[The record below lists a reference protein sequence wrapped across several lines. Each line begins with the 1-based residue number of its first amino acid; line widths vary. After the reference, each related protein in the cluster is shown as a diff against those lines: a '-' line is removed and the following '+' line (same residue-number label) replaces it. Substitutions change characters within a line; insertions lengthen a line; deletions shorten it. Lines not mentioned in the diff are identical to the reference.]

1 MSDKN
6 LNPIILFEEWFNLA
20 SQKEINDPNAM
31 CLSTISNDA
40 PHSRMVLL
48 KDFDDNGF
56 VFYTNYE
63 SNKGKDIQ
71 SNPNVCLNFHWKSL
85 LRQVRIEGQI
95 EKVSSVT
102 SDNYFNSRHYLSR
115 VGAWASNQS
124 SVLESRELLE
134 RKIEQIKLKYPE
146 GGTFPRPDYWGG
158 FIVKPLKIEFWQDMP
173 HRIHKREVYELKNGS
188 WSYYNLYP

>member
-31 CLSTISNDA
+31 CLSTISNDS

-173 HRIHKREVYELKNGS
+173 HRIHKREIYELKNGS
-188 WSYYNLYP
+188 WIYYNLYP

>member
-134 RKIEQIKLKYPE
+134 RKIEEIKLKYPE
-146 GGTFPRPDYWGG
+146 GSAFPRPDYWGG

-173 HRIHKREVYELKNGS
+173 HRIHKREIYELKNGS
-188 WSYYNLYP
+188 WNYYNLYP

>member
-31 CLSTISNDA
+31 CLSTISNDS

-134 RKIEQIKLKYPE
+134 RKIEEIKLKYPE
-146 GGTFPRPDYWGG
+146 GSAFPRPDYWGG

-173 HRIHKREVYELKNGS
+173 HRIHKREIYELKNGS
-188 WSYYNLYP
+188 WNYYNLYP

>member
-173 HRIHKREVYELKNGS
+173 HRIHKREIYELKNGS
-188 WSYYNLYP
+188 WIYYNLYP

>member
-6 LNPIILFEEWFNLA
+6 LNPIILFKEWFNLA

-31 CLSTISNDA
+31 CLSTISNDS
-40 PHSRMVLL
+40 PHSRIVLL

-134 RKIEQIKLKYPE
+134 RKIEEIKLKYPE
-146 GGTFPRPDYWGG
+146 GSAFPRPDYWGG

-173 HRIHKREVYELKNGS
+173 HRIHKREIYELKNGS
-188 WSYYNLYP
+188 WIYYNLYP

>member
-6 LNPIILFEEWFNLA
+6 LNPIILFKEWFNLA
-20 SQKEINDPNAM
+20 SEKEINDPNAM
-31 CLSTISNDA
+31 CLSTISNDS

-95 EKVSSVT
+95 EKVSRAT

-134 RKIEQIKLKYPE
+134 RKIEEIKLKYPE
-146 GGTFPRPDYWGG
+146 GSAFPRPDYWGG

-173 HRIHKREVYELKNGS
+173 HRIHKREIYELKNGS
-188 WSYYNLYP
+188 WNYYNLYP

>member
-31 CLSTISNDA
+31 CLSTISNDS

-48 KDFDDNGF
+48 KGFDDNGF

-134 RKIEQIKLKYPE
+134 KRIEEIKLKYPE
-146 GGTFPRPDYWGG
+146 GSAFPRPDYWGG

-173 HRIHKREVYELKNGS
+173 HRIHKREIYELKNGS
-188 WSYYNLYP
+188 WVYYNLYP

>member
-31 CLSTISNDA
+31 CLSTISNDS

-134 RKIEQIKLKYPE
+134 RKIEEIKLKYPE
-146 GGTFPRPDYWGG
+146 GSAFPRPDYWGG

-173 HRIHKREVYELKNGS
+173 HRIHKREIYELKNGS
-188 WSYYNLYP
+188 WIYYNLYP

>member
-6 LNPIILFEEWFNLA
+6 LNPIILFKEWFNLA
-20 SQKEINDPNAM
+20 SEKEINDPNAM
-31 CLSTISNDA
+31 CLSTISNDS

-95 EKVSSVT
+95 EKVSNVT

-134 RKIEQIKLKYPE
+134 RKIEEIKLKYPE
-146 GGTFPRPDYWGG
+146 GSAFPRPDYWGG

-173 HRIHKREVYELKNGS
+173 HRIHKREIYELKNGS
-188 WSYYNLYP
+188 WNYYNLYP

>member
-6 LNPIILFEEWFNLA
+6 LNPIILFEEWFKLA

-31 CLSTISNDA
+31 CLSTISNDS

-85 LRQVRIEGQI
+85 LRQVRIEGKI

-124 SVLESRELLE
+124 SVLDSRELLE
-134 RKIEQIKLKYPE
+134 RKIEEIKLKYPE
-146 GGTFPRPDYWGG
+146 GSAFPRPDYWGG

-173 HRIHKREVYELKNGS
+173 HRIHKREIYELKNGS
-188 WSYYNLYP
+188 WIYYNLYP

>member
-31 CLSTISNDA
+31 CLSTISNDS

-95 EKVSSVT
+95 EKVSRVT

-134 RKIEQIKLKYPE
+134 RKIEEIKLKYPE
-146 GGTFPRPDYWGG
+146 GSAFPRPDYWGG

-173 HRIHKREVYELKNGS
+173 HRIHKREIYELKNGS
-188 WSYYNLYP
+188 WIYYNLYP

>member
-31 CLSTISNDA
+31 CLSTISNDS

-134 RKIEQIKLKYPE
+134 KRIEEIKLKYPE
-146 GGTFPRPDYWGG
+146 GSAFPRPDYWGG

-173 HRIHKREVYELKNGS
+173 HRIHKREIYELKNGS
-188 WSYYNLYP
+188 WVYYNLYP

>member
-134 RKIEQIKLKYPE
+134 RKIEKIKLKYPE
-146 GGTFPRPDYWGG
+146 GGAFPRPDYWGG

-188 WSYYNLYP
+188 WIYYNLYP

>member
-20 SQKEINDPNAM
+20 SEKEINDPNAM
-31 CLSTISNDA
+31 CLSTISNDS

-134 RKIEQIKLKYPE
+134 RKIEEIKLKYPE
-146 GGTFPRPDYWGG
+146 GSAFPRPDYWGG

-173 HRIHKREVYELKNGS
+173 HRIHKREIYELKNGS
-188 WSYYNLYP
+188 WIYYNLYP

>member
-31 CLSTISNDA
+31 CLSTISNNS

-85 LRQVRIEGQI
+85 LRQVRIEGKI
-95 EKVSSVT
+95 EKVSSLT

-134 RKIEQIKLKYPE
+134 KKIEEIKLKYPE
-146 GGTFPRPDYWGG
+146 GVEFPRPDYWGG

-173 HRIHKREVYELKNGS
+173 HRIHKRDIYELKNGN
-188 WSYYNLYP
+188 WIYYNLYP

>member
-6 LNPIILFEEWFNLA
+6 LNPIILFKEWFNLA

-173 HRIHKREVYELKNGS
+173 HRIHKREIYELKNGS
-188 WSYYNLYP
+188 WIYYNLYP

>member
-6 LNPIILFEEWFNLA
+6 LNPIILFGEWFNLA

-31 CLSTISNDA
+31 CLSTISNNS

-71 SNPNVCLNFHWKSL
+71 SNANVCLNFHWKSL
-85 LRQVRIEGQI
+85 LRQVRIEGKI

-124 SVLESRELLE
+124 LVLESRELLE
-134 RKIEQIKLKYPE
+134 RKIEEIKLKYPE
-146 GGTFPRPDYWGG
+146 GSAFPRPDYWGG

-173 HRIHKREVYELKNGS
+173 HRIHKREIYELKNGS
-188 WSYYNLYP
+188 WIYYNLYP

>member
-6 LNPIILFEEWFNLA
+6 LNPIILFKEWFNLA

-134 RKIEQIKLKYPE
+134 RKIEEIKLKYPE
-146 GGTFPRPDYWGG
+146 GSAFPRPDYWGG

-173 HRIHKREVYELKNGS
+173 HRIHKREIYELKNGS
-188 WSYYNLYP
+188 WNYYNLYP

>member
-6 LNPIILFEEWFNLA
+6 LNPIILFKEWFNLA
-20 SQKEINDPNAM
+20 SEKEINDPNAM
-31 CLSTISNDA
+31 CLSTISNDS
-40 PHSRMVLL
+40 PNSRMVLL

-134 RKIEQIKLKYPE
+134 RKIEEIKLKYPE
-146 GGTFPRPDYWGG
+146 GSAFPRPDYWGG

-173 HRIHKREVYELKNGS
+173 HRIHKREIYELKNGS
-188 WSYYNLYP
+188 WIYYNLYP

>member
-6 LNPIILFEEWFNLA
+6 LNPIILFKQWFNLA
-20 SQKEINDPNAM
+20 SEKEINDPNAM
-31 CLSTISNDA
+31 CLSTISNDS

-134 RKIEQIKLKYPE
+134 RKIEEIKLKYPE
-146 GGTFPRPDYWGG
+146 GSAFPRPDYWGG

-173 HRIHKREVYELKNGS
+173 HRIHKREIYELKNGS
-188 WSYYNLYP
+188 WNYYNLYP